1 MKTSAI
7 LLAFAGAVSAATPSC
22 EIGALASAIAPAI
35 VTSAS
40 YAPCKT
46 DSGYDIT
53 TLALG
58 TTPTEDQVK
67 KIVASAN
74 CGSLY
79 KDMQK
84 AVVAFT
90 PVCSI
95 GGVDTSD
102 FGKLSIAEG
111 LAAVEYDLK
120 WSDVCDVLLTQSLCN
135 LPKTMKTTAFVLALA
150 STAAASSPCT
160 GSAVITAVTPLIAQ
174 ATTCSTDSGFDL
186 VALIS
191 GTTPTDAQKQKFLT
205 AESCKTLYA
214 SVQKSLAG
222 ITPACTI
229 GDIDTSGWSTVSM
242 DKGLD
247 ALIKSLPSLL
257 ASSGATNSTSNSTA
271 NSTIS
276 STTVSP
282 SSTTAAP
289 AKSGVAA
296 TGVTIAAVALT
307 TAVALF

>member
-111 LAAVEYDLK
+111 LAAVGK
-120 WSDVCDVLLTQSLCN
+120 MSGS
-135 LPKTMKTTAFVLALA
+135 TT
-150 STAAASSPCT
+150 TT
-160 GSAVITAVTPLIAQ
+160 GTP
-174 ATTCSTDSGFDL
+174 TT
-186 VALIS
+186 
-191 GTTPTDAQKQKFLT
+191 GTTTT
-205 AESCKTLYA
+205 
-214 SVQKSLAG
+214 G
-222 ITPACTI
+222 
-229 GDIDTSGWSTVSM
+229 
-242 DKGLD
+242 
-247 ALIKSLPSLL
+247 
-257 ASSGATNSTSNSTA
+257 TNSTSGNSTV
-271 NSTIS
+271 
-276 STTVSP
+276 STTGPAGVTTVP
-282 SSTTAAP
+282 ATTTAAP
-289 AKSGVAA
+289 AKSSAVAA
-296 TGVTIAAVALT
+296 GVTIAAVAF
-307 TAVALF
+307 TAVAALH